1 MFKKN
6 NLYLSL
12 VFLHILLGV
21 LIFIE
26 SKLAIPYGIAILAI
40 SFLLVLKT
48 ENNHNQVLYVAAYAV
63 GSEVILR
70 MTGGYV
76 LFEIAKYSIVIY
88 MIMGI
93 YFSGFSKNSFPYWI
107 FLIILIPGV
116 IIGAST
122 LNLDA
127 SVRKQIS
134 FNISGEVCLGIS
146 AIYCYQRNVT
156 LKEINNILLSILLPL
171 ITTIT
176 FMFLYAPSVREV
188 VTGTD
193 SNFAT
198 SGGYGPNQVSTIIG
212 LGVFIMFTRVV
223 FYSQEKWT
231 KRINIFLLFLF
242 TFRGLV
248 TFSRGG
254 MYCALIMVIILIII
268 LFTVVKRSSKN
279 KIIMMIIFS
288 IVSVSVI
295 WGYSSLET
303 GGMINKRFAN
313 QDAAGRVKASRLSG
327 REAIIENEI
336 ELFLD
341 NPIMGI
347 GVGKGKEYRQEE
359 LKDVTATSH
368 NEVSRMLAEHGSFGI
383 FALLILGLTP
393 LALYINNRQHIYLLP
408 LLIFWLLTINHAAM
422 RLAAPAFV
430 YALSLLHIYSTEK
443 PNSIIQEEILED

>member
-12 VFLHILLGV
+12 VLLHVLLGV

-26 SKLAIPYGIAILAI
+26 SKLAIPYGIAILVI

-48 ENNHNQVLYVAAYAV
+48 ENSHNQVLYVAAYAV

-223 FYSQEKWT
+223 FYSQEK
-231 KRINIFLLFLF
+231 
-242 TFRGLV
+242 
-248 TFSRGG
+248 
-254 MYCALIMVIILIII
+254 
-268 LFTVVKRSSKN
+268 
-279 KIIMMIIFS
+279 
-288 IVSVSVI
+288 
-295 WGYSSLET
+295 
-303 GGMINKRFAN
+303 
-313 QDAAGRVKASRLSG
+313 
-327 REAIIENEI
+327 
-336 ELFLD
+336 
-341 NPIMGI
+341 
-347 GVGKGKEYRQEE
+347 
-359 LKDVTATSH
+359 
-368 NEVSRMLAEHGSFGI
+368 
-383 FALLILGLTP
+383 
-393 LALYINNRQHIYLLP
+393 
-408 LLIFWLLTINHAAM
+408 
-422 RLAAPAFV
+422 
-430 YALSLLHIYSTEK
+430 
-443 PNSIIQEEILED
+443 